1 MKTAIKSQSKS
12 LRTALLHI
20 LVLGFGVL
28 SQSLAAN
35 ETRYL
40 LDFSERQAQQVNI
53 EARFTEVSGATLDF
67 HLPVWRTGLYLVM
80 DFVGTMSGIEVMD
93 GNGAALPFTQT
104 AKSSWRVQRP
114 DASVGEVVVRYR
126 LYADSLNDRT
136 RHVNAEHAF
145 LNPAA
150 VFIYAD
156 DFRDE
161 PVAVTLSLPEDWRAE
176 SGMEQPEPGHFIAPN
191 YDRLVDSPIEAG
203 TFDLVSFEAG
213 GMTIDFLIHGIWDED
228 EERLAKDI
236 SAIVEA
242 TVNVFA
248 TASRPLPTDRYLF
261 MLYSGAGLGGGTEYY
276 NSTVVHTDPQ
286 AFWDDDDWQDFLGL
300 MAHEFFH
307 TWNVKRF
314 RPASIDRY
322 DYLNVNYT
330 ELLWVAE
337 GLTSYYDQ
345 LLPVRAGLVPVEDYR
360 EQLADSIGG
369 VVDNPGYGQ
378 DTLARASFEAWTK
391 GFHRGADRAADKAN
405 RTISFYSQGGML
417 GLVLDLEIRDI
428 SGGQRSLDTVMAALY
443 DDFPLGGGGFTFQDY
458 RERLAAAGDESLAA
472 RLDGWV
478 YGTEPLP
485 LAQALETVGWVLER
499 EDISDDP
506 VQVSLGVSLSG
517 NPPVVSA
524 PRLNGSAWRAGV
536 NAGDELLALDGVRI
550 GSGLNTLLRRYAP
563 NDNVELTFFRDGV
576 LKTLTLILD
585 PALADYEINVNED
598 AAESTSQQRKDWL
611 GGYEE
616 DDEEEGDDDSEED

>member
-1 MKTAIKSQSKS
+1 MKPAKTSQARN
-12 LRTALLHI
+12 LHTALLLI
-20 LVLGFGVL
+20 LSMGCGGL

-35 ETRYL
+35 ETQYL

-93 GNGAALPFTQT
+93 GMGNALPFTQT

-114 DASVGEVVVRYR
+114 DTSVGDVVVRYR
-126 LYADSLNDRT
+126 LYADSLSDRT
-136 RHVNAEHAF
+136 RHVDAEHAF

-161 PVAVTLSLPEDWRAE
+161 PVAVTLSLPEDWRTQ

-228 EERLAKDI
+228 EERLVKDI

-242 TVNVFA
+242 AVEVFA

-286 AFWDDDDWQDFLGL
+286 AFWDEERWQGFLGL

-322 DYLNVNYT
+322 DYQNVNYT

-360 EQLADSIGG
+360 EQLAESIGG
-369 VVDNPGYGQ
+369 VTDNPGYGQ

-405 RTISFYSQGGML
+405 RTVSFYSQGGML
-417 GLVLDLEIRDI
+417 GLVLDLEIRRI
-428 SGGQRSLDTVMAALY
+428 SEGDRSLDTVMAVLY
-443 DDFPLGGGGFTFQDY
+443 DDFPLGGGGFTYEDF
-458 RERLAAAGDESLAA
+458 RERLAAAGDENLAA

-485 LAQALETVGWVLER
+485 LAQALDSVGWVLER
-499 EDISDDP
+499 EDISEDP
-506 VQVSLGVSLSG
+506 VQVSLGVSVSG
-517 NPPVVSA
+517 NPPVVNA
-524 PRLNGSAWRAGV
+524 PRLNGAAWRAGV

-550 GSGLNTLLRRYAP
+550 GSGLNTLLRRYEP
-563 NDNVELTFFRDGV
+563 NDSVELAFFRDGT
-576 LKTLTLILD
+576 LKSLTLTLD
-585 PALADYEINVNED
+585 PALADYEITVNED
-598 AAESTSQQRKDWL
+598 AARRVNEQRKEWL
-611 GGYEE
+611 GGYDEEDEE
-616 DDEEEGDDDSEED
+616 DDDD

>member
-1 MKTAIKSQSKS
+1 MKTAIKSQSHS
-12 LRTALLHI
+12 LRTVLVRILL
-20 LVLGFGVL
+20 LGFGGL

-35 ETRYL
+35 ETQYL

-67 HLPVWRTGLYLVM
+67 HLPVWRTGLYLVL

-93 GNGAALPFTQT
+93 GMGAALPFTQT

-114 DASVGEVVVRYR
+114 DASVGDVVVRYR
-126 LYADSLNDRT
+126 LYADSLSDRT
-136 RHVNAEHAF
+136 RHVDAEHAF
-145 LNPAA
+145 MNPAA

-161 PVAVTLSLPEDWRAE
+161 PVEVTLSLPEDWRAE
-176 SGMEQPEPGHFIAPN
+176 SGMEQPESGHFIAPD

-203 TFDLVSFEAG
+203 NFDLVSFEAG

-228 EERLAKDI
+228 EERLVKEI

-242 TVNVFA
+242 SVEVFA
-248 TASRPLPTDRYLF
+248 TALRPLPTDRYLF

-286 AFWDDDDWQDFLGL
+286 AFWDEERWQGFLGL
-300 MAHEFFH
+300 LAHEFFH

-322 DYLNVNYT
+322 DYQNVNYT

-345 LLPVRAGLVPVEDYR
+345 LLPVRAGLVPVKDYR
-360 EQLADSIGG
+360 EQLAESIGG

-391 GFHRGADRAADKAN
+391 GFHRGADRTADKAN
-405 RTISFYSQGGML
+405 RTVSLYSQGGML
-417 GLVLDLEIRDI
+417 GLVLDLEIRRLSAGD
-428 SGGQRSLDTVMAALY
+428 RSLDTVMAVLY
-443 DDFPLGGGGFTFQDY
+443 DDFPLGSGGFTYADF

-485 LAQALETVGWVLER
+485 LAEALESVGWVLDR
-499 EDISDDP
+499 EDISEDP
-506 VQVSLGVSLSG
+506 VQVSLGVAVSG
-517 NPPVVSA
+517 NPPVVNA
-524 PRLNGSAWRAGV
+524 PRLNGASWRAGV

-550 GSGLNTLLRRYAP
+550 GIGLNTLLRRYEP
-563 NDNVELTFFRDGV
+563 NDSVELAFFRDGT
-576 LKTLTLILD
+576 LKTLSLTLD
-585 PALADYEINVNED
+585 PALADYEITVNED
-598 AAESTSQQRKDWL
+598 ATRRVNEQRREWL
-611 GGYEE
+611 GGYNE
-616 DDEEEGDDDSEED
+616 DDEEDEEDDDD